1 MAGQTI
7 EKSRRLVGPR
17 LVKDVMTCPDITV
30 EDSARFIDIV
40 RLTQARAISS
50 VPVVD
55 DRGRLLGIV
64 SEDDLVLKQDDS
76 ARRAGF
82 FESGGHRADRAKADG
97 KVARQLMTAT
107 DATVRS
113 TTSIAAAGRLMHEK
127 KVNCLPVLDSRE
139 KVVGVV
145 AQRDLLKVFLRSDAE
160 IRLDVLDRLR
170 SFYPHE
176 LEAIEV
182 GAKDGVVTLTGTVV
196 DGKRA
201 RFLAGRAR
209 SVDGVVRV
217 RSWLLVSGPGEPAG
231 SIPPFTHWEG

>member
-1 MAGQTI
+1 MEGQST
-7 EKSRRLVGPR
+7 EKSRKLFGPR
-17 LVKDVMTCPDITV
+17 LVKDVMTRPNVTV

-97 KVARQLMTAT
+97 KVARQLMTET
-107 DATVRS
+107 DATVS
-113 TTSIAAAGRLMHEK
+113 ATTPIAVAGRLMHEK
-127 KVNCLPVLDSRE
+127 KVTCLPVLDSRE

-145 AQRDLLKVFLRSDAE
+145 AQRDLLKVFLRSDNE
-160 IRLDVLDRLR
+160 IRLDVLDRLK
-170 SFYPHE
+170 SFYGEE
-176 LEAIEV
+176 LESIEV
-182 GAKDGVVTLTGTVV
+182 RANDGVVTLTGTVV

-209 SVDGVVRV
+209 LVDGVVRV
-217 RSWLLVSGPGEPAG
+217 RSWLLVSGPGEPVG
-231 SIPPFTHWEG
+231 SIPALTHWEG